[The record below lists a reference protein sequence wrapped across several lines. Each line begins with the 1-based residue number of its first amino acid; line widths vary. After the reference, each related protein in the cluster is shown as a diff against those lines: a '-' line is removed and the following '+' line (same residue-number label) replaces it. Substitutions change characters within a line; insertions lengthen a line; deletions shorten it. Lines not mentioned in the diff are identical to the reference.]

1 MARGQRRLTLKNSL
15 GTRLVISFLLI
26 IFITVA
32 ILDTVII
39 LGYRY
44 YTYQSIENN
53 LTYKQESSVEYF
65 QKNYSSYPLSELV
78 MEDTELNTSHV
89 NAQVQIINPEGYV
102 LMDSAGVLNDNILAY
117 SDVQAAIQGKKGVRV
132 GGVEYSDEPVMSI
145 SSPLYNNNKKIVG
158 VLRYTTSLSE
168 ANRSIIKMSLIVIW
182 LGILVILISAML
194 SFLLARSI
202 IRPLRELTSVAE
214 KMADGQYKTRS
225 HIEGEDELGK
235 LSDTLNALAE
245 EIIKKDQIKNDF
257 ISSISHE
264 LRTPLT
270 SIKGWASILK
280 SLGEG
285 EEHLLEDGL
294 NIIEDESD
302 RLSKMVE
309 ELLDFSRYISGRI
322 TLDKDIFNIT
332 DTCRDVARQ
341 LRPRA
346 QSAELE
352 FIVDLEE
359 EDTILIGDENRIR
372 QLLINLLDNAIKFTD
387 KGGWVKLTAYGE
399 EEEFFILVSDNGVGI
414 PKEDLVHVKEKFYKG
429 KHSKSH
435 SGIGLS
441 ISDEIVKLHNGSLE
455 IFSEEN
461 IGTTIKITLPL
472 EKTEEVES

>member
-1 MARGQRRLTLKNSL
+1 MAYRPRRITLKNSL

-32 ILDTVII
+32 ILDTIII
-39 LGYRY
+39 LGYRH
-44 YTYQSIENN
+44 YTYQNISNN
-53 LTYKQESSVEYF
+53 LTIKQENSVAYF
-65 QKNYSSYPLSELV
+65 QKNYSSYPLTELV
-78 MEDTELNTSHV
+78 LEDTELNTSRID
-89 NAQVQIINPEGYV
+89 AQVQIIDPQGYV
-102 LMDSAGVLNDNILAY
+102 LMDSAGVLNDNVIAY
-117 SDVQAAIQGKKGVRV
+117 NDVQSAIKGEKGLRIGK
-132 GGVEYSDEPVMSI
+132 VEYSDDLVMSV
-145 SSPLYNNNKKIVG
+145 SSPLYNTEKDIVG
-158 VLRYTTSLSE
+158 ILRYTTSLAE
-168 ANRSIIKMSLIVIW
+168 ANRFIIKMAFIVIW
-182 LGILVILISAML
+182 IGVLVLLISTMF

-202 IRPLRELTSVAE
+202 IRPIQELTAVAK
-214 KMADGQYKTRS
+214 KMTDGQYKIRS
-225 HIEGEDELGK
+225 HIDRSDELGK
-235 LSDTLNALAE
+235 LSDTLNTLAE

-270 SIKGWASILK
+270 SIKGWASIIK

-294 NIIEDESD
+294 NIIENESD

-332 DTCRDVARQ
+332 TTCRDVSRQ
-341 LRPRA
+341 LTPKVK
-346 QSAELE
+346 SADLD

-359 EDTILIGDENRIR
+359 KDIILVGDENRIK
-372 QLLINLLDNAIKFTD
+372 QLLINLLDNAIKFTE
-387 KGGWVKLTAYGE
+387 KGGWIKLTGYE
-399 EEEFFILVSDNGVGI
+399 EKDNYYILVSDNGVGI
-414 PKEDLVHVKEKFYKG
+414 GKDDLIHVKEKFYKG

-461 IGTTIKITLPL
+461 IGTTIKITIPL
-472 EKTEEVES
+472 KKPEEVE